1 MNIPYQGEVVFDYL
15 EVCRE
20 SQFLTNRQYRPPLK
34 PLSIKHCQARHLMLR
49 AAKGLGQ
56 GWVSFLD
63 GNLQRHHHQC
73 GIKLPSIRLLA
84 SESAGTRSRSG
95 NR

>member
-34 PLSIKHCQARHLMLR
+34 PLSIKHCQARHLMLC
-49 AAKGLGQ
+49 AGKGRVKGGKTISLP
-56 GWVSFLD
+56 LAD
-63 GNLQRHHHQC
+63 G
-73 GIKLPSIRLLA
+73 
-84 SESAGTRSRSG
+84 
-95 NR
+95 